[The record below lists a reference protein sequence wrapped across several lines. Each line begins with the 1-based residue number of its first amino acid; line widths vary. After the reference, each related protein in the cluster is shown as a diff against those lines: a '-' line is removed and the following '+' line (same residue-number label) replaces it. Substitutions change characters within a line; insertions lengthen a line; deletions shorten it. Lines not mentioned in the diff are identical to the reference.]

1 MTRIFISQRS
11 RWSLPV
17 PFSDP
22 IWRKPQPAARFQS
35 LLSNGE
41 SADVVVV
48 GGGIMGL
55 STALHAAR
63 LGMSVQVLD
72 AGEIGQGASGLNGGQ
87 VIPGLKYD
95 PEWLLEHFGQERGE
109 TLVNFAA
116 STADAVFELI
126 RDEQMSVPFVRNGWI
141 QAAHTE
147 MALKAAANRDR
158 QWRARGADVRL
169 LSAAEIGSM
178 TGARGYLG
186 GWLDRRAGV
195 IDPLAYTAELARVAA
210 EAGVRIAERQK
221 VTRLEKVAGDWR
233 LSTENGAELQARA
246 VVLAT
251 NAYTDGLLPSL
262 ARSIVPLHSFQI
274 ATAPLPPDVAATI
287 LPEGQAVSDSRRIL
301 VYYRKSPDGRLVLGG
316 RGRMAL
322 PTGAG
327 DWAHLERAL
336 LRIYPALSGIAIEK
350 RWFGRVAM
358 TPDHLP
364 HIHEPEPGLVAV
376 AGCQGRGVGLMT
388 ALGGRIATYLSNG
401 DARQLPF
408 PLSPIRPIPFHAFRQ
423 VGVAATIAWY
433 RLLDAL
439 ER

>member
-1 MTRIFISQRS
+1 MATA
-11 RWSLPV
+11 
-17 PFSDP
+17 FSDP
-22 IWRKPQPAARFQS
+22 IWRKPQTASTFQS
-35 LLSNGE
+35 LPNGE
-41 SADVVVV
+41 RVDLAIV

-63 LGMSVQVLD
+63 LGLSVQVLD

-95 PEWLLEHFGQERGE
+95 PEWLLEHFGPERGE
-109 TLVNFAA
+109 ALVNFAA

-126 RDEQMSVPFVRNGWI
+126 RDEKLAVPFVRNGWI

-147 MALKAAANRDR
+147 AALKAAANRDR
-158 QWRARGADVRL
+158 QWHARGADVRL
-169 LSAAEIGSM
+169 LDAAEIAAK
-178 TGARGYLG
+178 TGAQGYLG

-195 IDPLAYTAELARVAA
+195 IDPLAYTLEFARVATA
-210 EAGVRIAERQK
+210 AGVRIAGHQK
-221 VTRLEKVAGDWR
+221 VVRLDKSAGVWR
-233 LSTENGAELQARA
+233 VSTENGVQLQAKA

-251 NAYTDGLLPSL
+251 NAYTDGLIPGL
-262 ARSIVPLHSFQI
+262 AQTIVPLHSFQI
-274 ATAPLPPDVAATI
+274 ATAPLSPDLAATI

-301 VYYRKSPDGRLVLGG
+301 VYYRKSADGRLVLGG

-322 PTGAG
+322 PTSAS

-336 LRIYPALSGIAIEK
+336 RRLYPVLSGVAIEK

-364 HIHEPEPGLVAV
+364 HIHEPEQGLLAV

-388 ALGGRIATYLSNG
+388 ALGERIAGYLQNG

-408 PLSPIRPIPFHAFRQ
+408 PVSPIRPIPFHAFRQ

>member
-1 MTRIFISQRS
+1 M
-11 RWSLPV
+11 

-22 IWRKPQPAARFQS
+22 IWQKPQTAAKFQS
-35 LLSNGE
+35 FFPGGQT
-41 SADVVVV
+41 ADVVIV
-48 GGGIMGL
+48 GGGIQGL

-95 PEWLLEHFGQERGE
+95 PEWLLQNFGPERGE
-109 TLVNFAA
+109 ALVDFAA
-116 STADAVFELI
+116 STADAVFDLI
-126 RDEQMSVPFVRNGWI
+126 RDEKLAVPFVRNGWI

-147 MALKAAANRDR
+147 TALKAAANRDR

-169 LSAAEIGSM
+169 LSAAEIAAK
-178 TGARGYLG
+178 TGANGYLG

-195 IDPLAYTAELARVAA
+195 IDPLAYVSELARVATA
-210 EAGVRIAERQK
+210 AGVKIAERQK
-221 VTRLEKVAGDWR
+221 VVRLGKSAGLWR
-233 LSTENGAELQARA
+233 ISTENGTALQAKA

-251 NAYTDGLLPSL
+251 NAYTGGLVRGL
-262 ARSIVPLHSFQI
+262 AQTIVPLHSFQI
-274 ATAPLPPDVAATI
+274 ATAPLSSNLAATI

-301 VYYRKSPDGRLVLGG
+301 VYYRKSADGRLVLGG

-322 PTGAG
+322 PTSPT
-327 DWAHLERAL
+327 DWVHLERAL
-336 LRIYPALSGIAIEK
+336 RRLYPALADVAIEK

-364 HIHEPEPGLVAV
+364 HIHEPEPGLLAV
-376 AGCQGRGVGLMT
+376 VGCQGRGLGLMT
-388 ALGGRIATYLSNG
+388 ALGARVALYLHTG

-408 PLSPIRPIPFHAFRQ
+408 PISPIRPIPFHAFRQ

-433 RLLDAL
+433 RMLDAF

>member
-1 MTRIFISQRS
+1 LTQRIPGGP
-11 RWSLPV
+11 LPA
-17 PFSDP
+17 PFYDP
-22 IWRKPQPAARFQS
+22 IWQKPQAASTVRSLFPAGK
-35 LLSNGE
+35 NV
-41 SADVVVV
+41 DVVIV

-63 LGMSVQVLD
+63 LGLAVQMLE

-95 PEWLLEHFGQERGE
+95 PEWLLEHFGPERGE
-109 TLVNFAA
+109 ALVNFAA

-126 RDEQMSVPFVRNGWI
+126 RDERLAVPFVRNGWI

-147 MALKAAANRDR
+147 TALKAAANRDR
-158 QWRARGADVRL
+158 QWRARGADVQL
-169 LSAAEIGSM
+169 LSQTEITAR

-195 IDPLAYTAELARVAA
+195 IDPLAYTAELARIAA
-210 EAGVRIAERQK
+210 AAGAKIAERQK
-221 VTRLEKVAGDWR
+221 VVRVGKNAGFWR
-233 LSTENGAELQARA
+233 ISTESGAELQAKA

-251 NAYTDGLLPSL
+251 NAYTGDLLPGL
-262 ARSIVPLHSFQI
+262 AQTIVPLHSFQI
-274 ATAPLPPDVAATI
+274 ATVPLPSGLAAAI
-287 LPEGQAVSDSRRIL
+287 LPEGQAVSDSRRVL
-301 VYYRKSPDGRLVLGG
+301 VYYRKSADGRLVLGG

-322 PTGAG
+322 PSSEG

-336 LRIYPALSGIAIEK
+336 LRLYPALSGVAIEK

-364 HIHEPEPGLVAV
+364 HIHEPEQGLLAV
-376 AGCQGRGVGLMT
+376 VGCQGRGVGLMT
-388 ALGGRIATYLSNG
+388 ALGERLAFYLRSG
-401 DARQLPF
+401 DTRQLPF
-408 PLSPIRPIPFHAFRQ
+408 PVSPIRPIPFHAFRQ

-433 RLLDAL
+433 RMLDAF

>member
-1 MTRIFISQRS
+1 MATA
-11 RWSLPV
+11 
-17 PFSDP
+17 FSDP
-22 IWRKPQPAARFQS
+22 IWRKPQAASKFQ
-35 LLSNGE
+35 LLFPSGV
-41 SADVVVV
+41 DVVII

-63 LGMSVQVLD
+63 LGLSVQVLD
-72 AGEIGQGASGLNGGQ
+72 AGDIGQGASGLNGGQ

-95 PEWLLEHFGQERGE
+95 PEWLLEHFGPERGE
-109 TLVNFAA
+109 ALVNFAA

-126 RDEQMSVPFVRNGWI
+126 RDERLAVPFVRNGWI

-147 MALKAAANRDR
+147 VALKAAANRDR
-158 QWRARGADVRL
+158 QWHARGADVRL
-169 LSAAEIGSM
+169 LDAGEIAAK
-178 TGARGYLG
+178 TGAQGYLG

-195 IDPLAYTAELARVAA
+195 IDPLAYTSELARVAA
-210 EAGVRIAERQK
+210 AAGVRIAERQK
-221 VTRLEKVAGDWR
+221 AVRLTKAAGVWR
-233 LSTENGAELQARA
+233 ISTENGPELQAKA

-251 NAYTDGLLPSL
+251 NAYTDGLIPGL
-262 ARSIVPLHSFQI
+262 AQTIVPLHSFQV
-274 ATAPLPPDVAATI
+274 ATAPLTPNLAATI

-301 VYYRKSPDGRLVLGG
+301 VYYRKSADGRLVLGG

-322 PTGAG
+322 PTSAG

-336 LRIYPALSGIAIEK
+336 RRLYPMLSGVPIEK

-364 HIHEPEPGLVAV
+364 HIHQPEQGLLAV
-376 AGCQGRGVGLMT
+376 VGCQGRGVGLMT
-388 ALGGRIATYLSNG
+388 ALGGRVAGYLQSG

>member
-1 MTRIFISQRS
+1 
-11 RWSLPV
+11 LPA

-22 IWRKPQPAARFQS
+22 IWQKPKTASAFQS
-35 LLSNGE
+35 LSPVG
-41 SADVVVV
+41 SPVDVIIV

-63 LGMSVQVLD
+63 LGLAVQVLE

-95 PEWLLEHFGQERGE
+95 PEWLIEHFGPGRGAA
-109 TLVNFAA
+109 LVNFAA
-116 STADAVFELI
+116 STADAVFGLI
-126 RDEQMSVPFVRNGWI
+126 RDEKLAVPFARNGWI

-147 MALKAAANRDR
+147 TALKAAANRDR

-169 LSAAEIGSM
+169 LSEVEIASM
-178 TGARGYLG
+178 TGAKGYLG

-195 IDPLAYTAELARVAA
+195 IDPLAYTAELARVTAT
-210 EAGVRIAERQK
+210 AGGRIAEHQK
-221 VTRLEKVAGDWR
+221 VVKLAKEAGLWR
-233 LSTENGAELQARA
+233 VSTEGGAELRA
-246 VVLAT
+246 KTIVLAT
-251 NAYTDGLLPSL
+251 NAYTGGLLSGL
-262 ARSIVPLHSFQI
+262 AETIVPLHSFQI
-274 ATAPLPPDVAATI
+274 ATAPLPADVGAGI
-287 LPEGQAVSDSRRIL
+287 LPGGQAVSDSRRIL
-301 VYYRKSPDGRLVLGG
+301 VYYRRSVDGRLVLGG

-322 PTGAG
+322 PSSEA

-336 LRIYPALSGIAIEK
+336 LRLYPALSGISIEK

-364 HIHEPEPGLVAV
+364 HIHEPERGLLAV
-376 AGCQGRGVGLMT
+376 VGCQGRGVGLMT
-388 ALGGRIATYLSNG
+388 ALGGRMASYLASG
-401 DARQLPF
+401 DINQLPF
-408 PLSPIRPIPFHAFRQ
+408 PLAPIRPIPFHAFRQ

-433 RLLDAL
+433 RMLDAF

>member
-1 MTRIFISQRS
+1 M
-11 RWSLPV
+11 

-22 IWRKPQPAARFQS
+22 IWQKPQTAAKFQS
-35 LLSNGE
+35 FFPGGQT
-41 SADVVVV
+41 ADVVIV
-48 GGGIMGL
+48 GGGIQGL

-72 AGEIGQGASGLNGGQ
+72 AGDIGQGASGLNGGQ

-95 PEWLLEHFGQERGE
+95 PEWLLQNFGPERGE
-109 TLVNFAA
+109 ALVNFAA
-116 STADAVFELI
+116 STADAVFDLI
-126 RDEQMSVPFVRNGWI
+126 HDEKLAVPFVRNGWI

-147 MALKAAANRDR
+147 TALKAAANRDR

-169 LSAAEIGSM
+169 LSQSEIAAK
-178 TGARGYLG
+178 TGAKGYLG

-195 IDPLAYTAELARVAA
+195 IDPLAYTSELARAA
-210 EAGVRIAERQK
+210 TAAGVKIAERQK
-221 VTRLEKVAGDWR
+221 VVRLGKNTGGWR
-233 LSTENGAELQARA
+233 ISTENGTDLQAKA

-251 NAYTDGLLPSL
+251 NAYTGGLIPGL
-262 ARSIVPLHSFQI
+262 AQTIVPLHSFQI
-274 ATAPLPPDVAATI
+274 ATAPLSSHLAATI
-287 LPEGQAVSDSRRIL
+287 LPVRQAVSDSRRIL
-301 VYYRKSPDGRLVLGG
+301 VYYRKSADGRLVLGG

-322 PTGAG
+322 PTSPA

-336 LRIYPALSGIAIEK
+336 RRLYPALADVAIEK

-364 HIHEPEPGLVAV
+364 HIHEPEPGLLAV
-376 AGCQGRGVGLMT
+376 VGCQGRGLGLMT
-388 ALGGRIATYLSNG
+388 ALGARLAGYLHSG

-408 PLSPIRPIPFHAFRQ
+408 PISPIRPIPFHAFRQ

-433 RLLDAL
+433 RMLDAF

>member
-1 MTRIFISQRS
+1 M
-11 RWSLPV
+11 PA

-22 IWRKPQPAARFQS
+22 IWRKPQAVSKVRS
-35 LLSNGE
+35 LFPSGDRV
-41 SADVVVV
+41 DVVIV

-63 LGMSVQVLD
+63 LGMSVQVLE

-95 PEWLLEHFGQERGE
+95 PEWLLAHFGPERGE
-109 TLVNFAA
+109 ALVNFAA

-126 RDEQMSVPFVRNGWI
+126 RDEKLAVPFVRNGWI

-147 MALKAAANRDR
+147 AALKAAANRDR

-169 LSAAEIGSM
+169 LDAAEIAAM
-178 TGARGYLG
+178 TGTQNYLG

-195 IDPLAYTAELARVAA
+195 IDPLAYTSELARIAA
-210 EAGVRIAERQK
+210 AAGVRIAERQK
-221 VTRLEKVAGDWR
+221 VVRLTNTAGVWR
-233 LSTENGAELQARA
+233 ISMENGAELQAKA

-251 NAYTDGLLPSL
+251 NAYTDGLIPGL
-262 ARSIVPLHSFQI
+262 AQTIVPLHSFQI
-274 ATAPLPPDVAATI
+274 ATAPLPPDLAATI

-301 VYYRKSPDGRLVLGG
+301 VYYRKSADGRLVLGG

-322 PTGAG
+322 PTSPS

-336 LRIYPALSGIAIEK
+336 RRLYPMLSDVAIEK

-364 HIHEPEPGLVAV
+364 HIHEPEQGLVAV
-376 AGCQGRGVGLMT
+376 VGCQGRGVGLMT
-388 ALGGRIATYLSNG
+388 ALGERIATYLSGG

-408 PLSPIRPIPFHAFRQ
+408 PVSPIRPIPFHAFRQ

>member
-1 MTRIFISQRS
+1 M
-11 RWSLPV
+11 PA

-22 IWRKPQPAARFQS
+22 IWRKPQSDSRFQS
-35 LLSNGE
+35 LFPSGDRV
-41 SADVVVV
+41 DVVVV
-48 GGGIMGL
+48 GGGILGL

-63 LGMSVQVLD
+63 LGLSVQVLD
-72 AGEIGQGASGLNGGQ
+72 ASEIGQGASGLNGGQ

-95 PEWLLEHFGQERGE
+95 PEWLLEHFGPERGE

-116 STADAVFELI
+116 STADTVFELI
-126 RDEQMSVPFVRNGWI
+126 RDERLAVPFVRKGWI

-147 MALKAAANRDR
+147 VALKAAANRDR

-169 LSAAEIGSM
+169 LSATEIAAM

-195 IDPLAYTAELARVAA
+195 IDPLAYTSELARAAVAA
-210 EAGVRIAERQK
+210 GVLIAERHK
-221 VTRLEKVAGDWR
+221 VVRLTNAAGFWR
-233 LSTENGAELQARA
+233 VSTENGPELQAKA

-251 NAYTDGLLPSL
+251 NAYTDGLIPGL
-262 ARSIVPLHSFQI
+262 AETIVPLHSFQI
-274 ATAPLPPDVAATI
+274 ATAPLSPNLAATI

-301 VYYRKSPDGRLVLGG
+301 VYYRKSADGRLVLGG

-322 PTGAG
+322 PTSEG

-336 LRIYPALSGIAIEK
+336 RRLYPMLSDIAIEK

-364 HIHEPEPGLVAV
+364 HIHEPEQGLLAV
-376 AGCQGRGVGLMT
+376 VGCQGRGVGLMT
-388 ALGGRIATYLSNG
+388 ALGERLAGYLQSG

>member
-1 MTRIFISQRS
+1 M
-11 RWSLPV
+11 PA

-22 IWRKPQPAARFQS
+22 IWRKPQSDSGFRS
-35 LLSNGE
+35 LFPSGDRV
-41 SADVVVV
+41 DVVVV

-63 LGMSVQVLD
+63 LGLSVQVLD
-72 AGEIGQGASGLNGGQ
+72 ANEIGQGASGLNGGQ

-95 PEWLLEHFGQERGE
+95 PEWLLEHFGPERGE
-109 TLVNFAA
+109 TLLNFAA

-126 RDEQMSVPFVRNGWI
+126 RDEKLAVPFVRKGWI

-147 MALKAAANRDR
+147 VALKAAANRDR
-158 QWRARGADVRL
+158 QWRARGADVQL
-169 LSAAEIGSM
+169 LSAAEIAAK
-178 TGARGYLG
+178 TGAQGYLG

-195 IDPLAYTAELARVAA
+195 IDPLAYTSELARIAA
-210 EAGVRIAERQK
+210 AAGAKIAEHQKVVRLKKIAGVWRI
-221 VTRLEKVAGDWR
+221 
-233 LSTENGAELQARA
+233 STENGVQLQAKA

-251 NAYTDGLLPSL
+251 NAYTDGLIPGL
-262 ARSIVPLHSFQI
+262 AETIVPLHSFQI
-274 ATAPLPPDVAATI
+274 ATAPLSPNLAATI

-301 VYYRKSPDGRLVLGG
+301 VYYRKSADGRLVLGG

-322 PTGAG
+322 PTSEG

-336 LRIYPALSGIAIEK
+336 RRLYPMLSDIAIEK

-364 HIHEPEPGLVAV
+364 HIHEPEQGLLAV
-376 AGCQGRGVGLMT
+376 VGCQGRGVGLMT
-388 ALGGRIATYLSNG
+388 ALGERIAGYLQSG

-408 PLSPIRPIPFHAFRQ
+408 PISPIRPIPFHAFRQ

>member
-1 MTRIFISQRS
+1 MP
-11 RWSLPV
+11 L
-17 PFSDP
+17 PFSVP
-22 IWRKPQPAARFQS
+22 IWSKPATARKVQPLFGNDQPADIAI
-35 LLSNGE
+35 
-41 SADVVVV
+41 V

-72 AGEIGQGASGLNGGQ
+72 AGEIGHGASGLNGGQ

-126 RDEQMSVPFVRNGWI
+126 RDEGLSVPFARNGWI

-147 MALKAAANRDR
+147 IALKAAANRDR
-158 QWRARGADVRL
+158 QWRARGADVKL
-169 LSAAEIGSM
+169 LSADEIGSM
-178 TGARGYLG
+178 TGARGYVG

-195 IDPLAYTAELARVAA
+195 IDPLAYTSELARVATA
-210 EAGVRIAERQK
+210 AGVRIAESHK
-221 VTRLEKVAGDWR
+221 VSRLDKDAGKW
-233 LSTENGAELQARA
+233 LVSTDNGAKVQARA
-246 VVLAT
+246 VILAT
-251 NAYTDGLLPSL
+251 NAYTDGLVPGL
-262 ARSIVPLHSFQI
+262 AQSIVPLHSFQI
-274 ATAPLPPDVAATI
+274 ATAPLPPDLAATI
-287 LPEGQAVSDSRRIL
+287 LPGGQAVSDSRRIL

-322 PTGAG
+322 PTSAA

-336 LRIYPALSGIAIEK
+336 QRIYPALAGVAIEK

-364 HIHEPEPGLVAV
+364 HLHEPEPGLLAV
-376 AGCQGRGVGLMT
+376 VGCQGRGVGLMT
-388 ALGGRIATYLSNG
+388 ALGGRIATYLSTG
-401 DARQLPF
+401 DAGQLPF

>member
-1 MTRIFISQRS
+1 MSA
-11 RWSLPV
+11 

-22 IWRKPQPAARFQS
+22 IWRKPQAASKFQS
-35 LLSNGE
+35 LFPSGDRV
-41 SADVVVV
+41 DVVVV

-63 LGMSVQVLD
+63 LGMSVQVLE

-95 PEWLLEHFGQERGE
+95 PEWLLEHFGEERGE
-109 TLVNFAA
+109 ALVNFAA

-126 RDEQMSVPFVRNGWI
+126 RDEQLSVPFVQKGWI

-147 MALKAAANRDR
+147 VALKAAANRDR
-158 QWRARGADVRL
+158 QWRARGADVQL
-169 LSAAEIGSM
+169 LSATEIASM

-186 GWLDRRAGV
+186 GWHDRRAGV
-195 IDPLAYTAELARVAA
+195 IDPLAYTSELARVAA
-210 EAGVRIAERQK
+210 AAGVRIAERQR
-221 VTRLEKVAGDWR
+221 VVRLTNAADIWR
-233 LSTENGAELQARA
+233 ISTENGAELQAKA

-251 NAYTDGLLPSL
+251 NAYTDGLIPGL
-262 ARSIVPLHSFQI
+262 AETIVPLHSFQI
-274 ATAPLPPDVAATI
+274 ATAPLPPDLAATI

-301 VYYRKSPDGRLVLGG
+301 VYYRKSADGRLVLGG

-322 PTGAG
+322 PSSAG

-336 LRIYPALSGIAIEK
+336 LRLYPALSGLAIER

-364 HIHEPEPGLVAV
+364 HIHEPERGLVAV
-376 AGCQGRGVGLMT
+376 VGCQGRGVGLMT
-388 ALGGRIATYLSNG
+388 ALGERLAGYLQSG

>member
-1 MTRIFISQRS
+1 
-11 RWSLPV
+11 LPA

-22 IWRKPQPAARFQS
+22 IWHKPQAASRFQS
-35 LLSNGE
+35 LFPGGE
-41 SADVVVV
+41 KADVVIV

-63 LGMSVQVLD
+63 LGLSVQVLE

-95 PEWLLEHFGQERGE
+95 PEWLLEHFGPERGE
-109 TLVNFAA
+109 ALVNFAA

-126 RDEQMSVPFVRNGWI
+126 RDENLAVPFVRNGWI

-147 MALKAAANRDR
+147 VALKAAANRDR
-158 QWRARGADVRL
+158 QWRVHGADVQL
-169 LSAAEIGSM
+169 LSATEIAAR
-178 TGARGYLG
+178 TGAQGYLG

-195 IDPLAYTAELARVAA
+195 IDPLAYTSELARTAA
-210 EAGVRIAERQK
+210 TAGVRIAEHQR
-221 VTRLEKVAGDWR
+221 VVRLNNA
-233 LSTENGAELQARA
+233 NGVWCISVEDGTELQAKA

-251 NAYTDGLLPSL
+251 NAYTDGLIPGL
-262 ARSIVPLHSFQI
+262 AETIVPLHSFQI
-274 ATAPLPPDVAATI
+274 ATAPLSSNLAATI

-301 VYYRKSPDGRLVLGG
+301 VYYRKSADGRLVLGG

-322 PTGAG
+322 PTSAG

-336 LRIYPALSGIAIEK
+336 RRLYPSLSSVPIEK
-350 RWFGRVAM
+350 HWFGRVAM

-364 HIHEPEPGLVAV
+364 HIHEPEQGLLAV
-376 AGCQGRGVGLMT
+376 VGCQGRGVGLMT
-388 ALGGRIATYLSNG
+388 ALGERIAGYLQSG

-408 PLSPIRPIPFHAFRQ
+408 PVSPIRPIPFHAFRQ

>member
-1 MTRIFISQRS
+1 M
-11 RWSLPV
+11 PV

-22 IWRKPQPAARFQS
+22 IWQKPQTAAKFRS
-35 LLSNGE
+35 LFPGGQTV
-41 SADVVVV
+41 DVVIV
-48 GGGIMGL
+48 GGGIQGL

-72 AGEIGQGASGLNGGQ
+72 AGDIGQGASGLNGGQ

-95 PEWLLEHFGQERGE
+95 PEWLLQNFGPERGE
-109 TLVNFAA
+109 ALINFAA
-116 STADAVFELI
+116 STADAVFDLI
-126 RDEQMSVPFVRNGWI
+126 HDEKLAVPFVRNGWI

-147 MALKAAANRDR
+147 TALKAAANRDR
-158 QWRARGADVRL
+158 QWQARGADVRL
-169 LSAAEIGSM
+169 LSAAEIAAM
-178 TGARGYLG
+178 TGTNGYLG

-195 IDPLAYTAELARVAA
+195 IDPLAYTSELARIAIA
-210 EAGVRIAERQK
+210 AGVKIAERQK
-221 VTRLEKVAGDWR
+221 VVKLGKNAGIWR
-233 LSTENGAELQARA
+233 ISTENGTQLQAKA

-251 NAYTDGLLPSL
+251 NAYTGGLLPGL
-262 ARSIVPLHSFQI
+262 AETIVPLHSFQI
-274 ATAPLPPDVAATI
+274 ATAPLSSNLAATI
-287 LPEGQAVSDSRRIL
+287 LPGGQAVSDSRRIL
-301 VYYRKSPDGRLVLGG
+301 VYYRKSADGRLVLGG

-322 PTGAG
+322 PTSPA

-336 LRIYPALSGIAIEK
+336 RRLYPSLADVAIEK

-364 HIHEPEPGLVAV
+364 HIHEPEPGLLAV
-376 AGCQGRGVGLMT
+376 VGCQGRGLGLMT
-388 ALGGRIATYLSNG
+388 ALGARVAGYLHSG

-408 PLSPIRPIPFHAFRQ
+408 PVSPIRPIPFHAFRQ

-433 RLLDAL
+433 RMLDAF

>member
-1 MTRIFISQRS
+1 
-11 RWSLPV
+11 
-17 PFSDP
+17 
-22 IWRKPQPAARFQS
+22 
-35 LLSNGE
+35 
-41 SADVVVV
+41 
-48 GGGIMGL
+48 MGL

-63 LGMSVQVLD
+63 LGLSVRVLD

-95 PEWLLEHFGQERGE
+95 PEWLLEHFGPERGE
-109 TLVNFAA
+109 ALVNFAA

-126 RDEQMSVPFVRNGWI
+126 RDEKLAVPFVRNGWI

-147 MALKAAANRDR
+147 VALRSAANRDR
-158 QWRARGADVRL
+158 QWHARGADVQL
-169 LSAAEIGSM
+169 LSAAEITAR

-195 IDPLAYTAELARVAA
+195 IDPLAYTSELARVATA
-210 EAGVRIAERQK
+210 AGVKIAERQR
-221 VTRLEKVAGDWR
+221 VVRLAKAAGDWR
-233 LSTENGAELQARA
+233 ILTENGLELQAKA

-251 NAYTDGLLPSL
+251 NAYTDGLIPGL
-262 ARSIVPLHSFQI
+262 AQTIVPLHSFQI
-274 ATAPLPPDVAATI
+274 ATAPLSPDLVATI

-301 VYYRKSPDGRLVLGG
+301 VYYRKSADGRLVLGG

-322 PTGAG
+322 PTSAN

-336 LRIYPALSGIAIEK
+336 VRLYPSLAGVAIEK

-364 HIHEPEPGLVAV
+364 HIHEPEQGLLAV
-376 AGCQGRGVGLMT
+376 VGCQGRGVGLMT
-388 ALGGRIATYLSNG
+388 ALGERIAGYLQSG

-408 PLSPIRPIPFHAFRQ
+408 PVSPIRPIPFHAFRQ
-423 VGVAATIAWY
+423 IGVAATIAWY